1 MFKSIKIRMAITASV
16 CLVALYFLIP
26 TLIPQLPSPWNEYFP
41 KEKIHLGLD
50 LQGGMHLV
58 LEVDT
63 DKALES
69 LMERSANDLKES
81 LMENKVR
88 FRKVEKANGATIS
101 LELTDSAGKTT
112 LEKVLREQY
121 PDLEDIAAVAH
132 KNGIPV
138 VLDNTVS

>member
-1 MFKSIKIRMAITASV
+1 MFKSIKIRMAITAIV

-26 TLIPQLPSPWNEYFP
+26 TLIPQIPSPWNEYFP

-63 DKALES
+63 EKALES
-69 LMERSANDLKES
+69 MMERSANDLKES

-88 FRKVEKANGATIS
+88 SVSYTH
-101 LELTDSAGKTT
+101 
-112 LEKVLREQY
+112 LR
-121 PDLEDIAAVAH
+121 AH
-132 KNGIPV
+132 E
-138 VLDNTVS
+138 TR